1 MSPRRVPAITHLQF
15 LVLAMLRAGP
25 RLGRHVR
32 ARLARHGARR
42 SAPAFYQMMARLE
55 DAGLVEGDYDQK
67 VIDSQIIKERRYTLT
82 PAGEAAWKRTR
93 DFYVESIP
101 EFDEAVARRRRRDAA
116 RA

>member
-42 SAPAFYQMMARLE
+42 SAPAFYQMMAS
-55 DAGLVEGDYDQK
+55 ANGLAATNAVSNQQNLNQLNPTI
-67 VIDSQIIKERRYTLT
+67 VAQAISMIK
-82 PAGEAAWKRTR
+82 AA
-93 DFYVESIP
+93 S
-101 EFDEAVARRRRRDAA
+101 
-116 RA
+116 